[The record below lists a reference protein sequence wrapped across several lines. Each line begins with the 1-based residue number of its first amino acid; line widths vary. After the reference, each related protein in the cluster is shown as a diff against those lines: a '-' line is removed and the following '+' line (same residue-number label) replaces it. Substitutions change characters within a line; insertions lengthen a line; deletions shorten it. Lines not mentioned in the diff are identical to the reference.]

1 MGPIKNFNS
10 YIKDSIVDHW
20 DQDALSDYKGVTL
33 QYHDVARKIEKIH
46 IMFESVGLKRGDK
59 VALCGRNSAHW
70 GVVFLATLSYGAV
83 AIPIQH
89 EFIETALHGRHRG
102 HKPRQRQNARAD
114 GHGLPTRSL
123 GHFLTLS

>member
-89 EFIETALHGRHRG
+89 EF
-102 HKPRQRQNARAD
+102 
-114 GHGLPTRSL
+114 
-123 GHFLTLS
+123 